1 MVNFM
6 KVELYDKV
14 KLTNGQIASV
24 VEILGNYEAYIVD
37 VEIDRDYDTITVLPE
52 QIGEIL
58 S

>member
-1 MVNFM
+1 M

-37 VEIDRDYDTITVLPE
+37 AEIDGDYDTITVLPE
-52 QIGEIL
+52 QIGVIL
-58 S
+58 L